1 MVKSINVARIQSLL
15 ATVICHCHIIEG
27 TTTTVATA
35 MLPMGE
41 GNHFT
46 LATAISGCADPQK
59 FDPALGEKYATEKVM
74 ARANEKLW
82 ELEGYRLACDISAP
96 VIGDHID
103 RMIAEHG
110 ELTSRLAKL
119 NEFVNG
125 DMFKSLE
132 SGTRT
137 LLKKQRDSMEDYA
150 DCLDSRLKKSGC
162 IQFTGANYPE
172 LVEYF
177 GDGSLVGEQFVTP
190 AGDSLMAGMWGRK

>member
-1 MVKSINVARIQSLL
+1 
-15 ATVICHCHIIEG
+15 
-27 TTTTVATA
+27 

-74 ARANEKLW
+74 AQANEKLW

-96 VIGDHID
+96 AIGDHID
-103 RMIAEHG
+103 RMIAEYG

-150 DCLDSRLKKSGC
+150 DCLDSRLKNLAASNSLAS
-162 IQFTGANYPE
+162 IFQSLLNI
-172 LVEYF
+172 LVMVRWWVS
-177 GDGSLVGEQFVTP
+177 SLLPQPVI
-190 AGDSLMAGMWGRK
+190 R